1 MMRVGFVLLASATWW
16 HWWWTADQ
24 YGQRRLAAR
33 DYVGAAEV
41 FRDPFR
47 QGVALFRAKE
57 FEAAAQ
63 AFARVA
69 TVEADYNRG
78 CCLILLGK
86 YEAAVE
92 TLDQALAQRP
102 DWEDARVNREVAA
115 ARLEARQLP
124 GGDMGDQKL
133 GADEIVFDKQK
144 GSGGQDTQVQDQ
156 VTSDQAMQALWLRRV
171 QTKPAEFLRSKFA
184 YQLAEQEA
192 AP

>member
-115 ARLEARQLP
+115 ARLEARQHP